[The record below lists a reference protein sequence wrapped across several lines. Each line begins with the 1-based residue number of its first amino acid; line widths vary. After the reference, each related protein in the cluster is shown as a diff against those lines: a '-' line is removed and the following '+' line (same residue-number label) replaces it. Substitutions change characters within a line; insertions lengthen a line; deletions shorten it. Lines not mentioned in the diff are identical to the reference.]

1 MRKIKLNNYEKSILR
16 DFETGEL
23 ITVKDSAKILEEYAV
38 CARHTLQKNKRINIR
53 ISGKDLETMQNKAV
67 NEGLPYQILI
77 SSLIHKYASGQLVE
91 RT

>member
-23 ITVKDSAKILEEYAV
+23 ITVKDSAKILEEHVV